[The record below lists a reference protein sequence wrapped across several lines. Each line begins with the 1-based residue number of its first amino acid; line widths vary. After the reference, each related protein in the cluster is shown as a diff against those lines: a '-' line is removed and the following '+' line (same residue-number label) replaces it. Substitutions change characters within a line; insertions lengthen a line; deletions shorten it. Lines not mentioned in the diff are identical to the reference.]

1 MTIIQLEYLLAVAN
15 CGSFSLAAEHC
26 FVTQPSLSMQV
37 KALEEELGVVLLDR
51 SKKPVI
57 PTEAGDVVLERA
69 RETLRAYNNIRE
81 SVAELKGE
89 TSGKLRLGVI
99 PTIAPYLL
107 HKFIP
112 AFVRDYPKVE
122 LEISEMITSDIVE
135 ALKRDRIDAA
145 LVASG
150 TCGEG
155 ILEQELFNDRFFA
168 YVSPENALY
177 ERSNIRIE
185 DIDLRDLVILS
196 AGNCM
201 RDQIIEL
208 CQAKRDMPSHYSFES
223 GSLDTLMRIVDCTS
237 CLTIIPEMAV
247 DFLSVRMRRILQ
259 ILHGLFQNRVRR
271 NEPRHN
277 FRLFGRQVLEYRVQR
292 IAGYEGLATG
302 GRHFDRYMRNIDYTV
317 VVRMQ
322 IIVVDCRNRNT
333 FVFPKFMKC
342 RIGTVVFLYISDV
355 RIQIGDY
362 LFLILFEFHNLKS
375 FDVARDFLENDIFR
389 RHDLFRQRAYVGI
402 NNILL
407 GTLRHDMQRVN
418 AERRQSVA
426 LVVEIVARGVVSV

>member
-15 CGSFSLAAEHC
+15 CGSFSQAAELC

-57 PTEAGDVVLERA
+57 PTEAGVVVLDRA

-112 AFVRDYPKVE
+112 AFVKAYPKVE
-122 LEISEMITSDIVE
+122 LEISEMVTADIVS
-135 ALKRDRIDAA
+135 ALKHDRLDAA

-155 ILEQELFNDRFFA
+155 ITEQELFNDRFYV
-168 YVSPENALY
+168 YVSPDHPFY
-177 ERSNIRIE
+177 ERQNIRIE

-196 AGNCM
+196 SGNCM

-208 CQAKRDMPSHYSFES
+208 CQAKREMPSHFSFES
-223 GSLDTLMRIVDCTS
+223 GSLDTLMRIVDCTAS
-237 CLTIIPEMAV
+237 LTIIPEMAIEYIPLARRGRV
-247 DFLSVRMRRILQ
+247 KMLSKGATSRKIA
-259 ILHGLFQNRVRR
+259 IAVRR
-271 NEPRHN
+271 TYVKSSIIRA
-277 FRLFGRQVLEYRVQR
+277 L
-292 IAGYEGLATG
+292 AGTI
-302 GRHFDRYMRNIDYTV
+302 M
-317 VVRMQ
+317 
-322 IIVVDCRNRNT
+322 
-333 FVFPKFMKC
+333 
-342 RIGTVVFLYISDV
+342 
-355 RIQIGDY
+355 
-362 LFLILFEFHNLKS
+362 
-375 FDVARDFLENDIFR
+375 EN
-389 RHDLFRQRAYVGI
+389 
-402 NNILL
+402 
-407 GTLRHDMQRVN
+407 
-418 AERRQSVA
+418 
-426 LVVEIVARGVVSV
+426 VEAK

>member
-247 DFLSVRMRRILQ
+247 EYIPADHRDRLKMLAKGATSRKIAVGVCFSDPVFFVPVCGASLLSPCAVPLFRFVPRCHPRPASVAVPVCAVSPLRFASHCHPLSASCRRSGLRMAAAGEFCGRFGGESVRTAGLLRPFPALRR
-259 ILHGLFQNRVRR
+259 
-271 NEPRHN
+271 
-277 FRLFGRQVLEYRVQR
+277 FRSGRPP
-292 IAGYEGLATG
+292 A
-302 GRHFDRYMRNIDYTV
+302 
-317 VVRMQ
+317 
-322 IIVVDCRNRNT
+322 
-333 FVFPKFMKC
+333 
-342 RIGTVVFLYISDV
+342 FL
-355 RIQIGDY
+355 
-362 LFLILFEFHNLKS
+362 
-375 FDVARDFLENDIFR
+375 
-389 RHDLFRQRAYVGI
+389 
-402 NNILL
+402 
-407 GTLRHDMQRVN
+407 
-418 AERRQSVA
+418 
-426 LVVEIVARGVVSV
+426 